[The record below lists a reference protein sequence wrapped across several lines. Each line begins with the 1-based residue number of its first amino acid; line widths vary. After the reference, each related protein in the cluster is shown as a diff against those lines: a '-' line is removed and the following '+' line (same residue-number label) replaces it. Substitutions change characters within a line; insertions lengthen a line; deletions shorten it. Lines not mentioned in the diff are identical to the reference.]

1 MIPKARPLLKWAGGK
16 AQLLD
21 SLAPFVSS
29 HSGRYVEPMIGGGA
43 LFFALAPQHALIADV
58 NPELIGF
65 YRTIVEHLDAVL
77 SQYDAWSFDEQ
88 TFYDLRSLRFEDLD
102 RVTAAARLL
111 YLNRSCFNGLYR
123 VNRDGMF
130 NVPWGRY
137 KKKFEPNRDHFEA
150 ARAILARTRI
160 ERGDFREVLLEGAE
174 AGDLIFLDPPY
185 VPVSQHSDF
194 KRYTRAQFHDDDH
207 REMAELI
214 ERLSERGCEF
224 VVTNSNH
231 SLVHDLYQGYQIEVV
246 QSRRNVNSRAT
257 GRTGEDVI
265 VYVPPKFRKFA

>member
-1 MIPKARPLLKWAGGK
+1 MIAKSKPLLKWAGGK
-16 AQLLD
+16 AQLLPA
-21 SLAPFVSS
+21 LEPLVRS

-43 LFFALAPQHALIADV
+43 LFFALSPKQALIADV

-65 YRTIVEHLDAVL
+65 YRTIVTQLDAVL
-77 SQYDAWSFDEQ
+77 SQYNAWPFDED
-88 TFYDLRSLRFEDLD
+88 TFYELRSLRFEDLD
-102 RVTAAARLL
+102 EPTAAARLL

-137 KKKFEPNRDHFEA
+137 KKRFEPDRVHFEA
-150 ARAILARTRI
+150 ARASLARARI
-160 ERGDFREVLLEGAE
+160 ELGDFRDVLVDEAA

-194 KRYTRAQFHDDDH
+194 KRYTRTQFHDDDH
-207 REMAELI
+207 REMAQLVKN
-214 ERLSERGCEF
+214 LSNRGCKV

-231 SLVHDLYQGYQIEVV
+231 PLVHDLYQGYRIEVV
-246 QSRRNVNSRAT
+246 QSRRNVNSRAS

-265 VYVPPKFRKFA
+265 VYVPPNSKKLS